1 MALSMRGCAYG
12 LAGRREEAL
21 TILDELFEI
30 RERKYAAAFNIAR
43 VYAGLGDRDN
53 AFEWLEKAIEERN
66 AELVHLRRK
75 AEVGEGLYL
84 GDGFASDPRYGEICR
99 LAGLPL

>member
-1 MALSMRGCAYG
+1 
-12 LAGRREEAL
+12 
-21 TILDELFEI
+21 
-30 RERKYAAAFNIAR
+30 
-43 VYAGLGDRDN
+43 
-53 AFEWLEKAIEERN
+53 
-66 AELVHLRRK
+66 LVHLRRK